1 MIMGAVSDGVD
12 KERRERPQTELGRC
26 WHAKGVGGFP

>member
-12 KERRERPQTELGRC
+12 KERTRGRRLN
-26 WHAKGVGGFP
+26 WGGVGMQRV